1 MGKQEAKIISTR
13 LRIGENRRAETILGY
28 TFTSANTMEQN
39 KSNFK
44 DFVLIQQDENE
55 DDDPLLKDRE

>member
-1 MGKQEAKIISTR
+1 MGSIPISPIDGSICT
-13 LRIGENRRAETILGY
+13 
-28 TFTSANTMEQN
+28 TMEQN